1 MNLLKVGGVISLS
14 IAALGCSRQYISETR
29 MGYAPP
35 KPETCDVKVVNVP
48 MAELSPGGQY
58 EILGNLVVQA
68 TGSTDPFNEEL
79 LSQLRPRVCK
89 MGGEEISL
97 GMSSSSTGG
106 SATIYNVLK
115 KKGGAAPAAE
125 PTAAPDSSAAPTP

>member
-1 MNLLKVGGVISLS
+1 M
-14 IAALGCSRQYISETR
+14 T
-29 MGYAPP
+29 
-35 KPETCDVKVVNVP
+35 
-48 MAELSPGGQY
+48 ELSPGGQY
-58 EILGNLVVQA
+58 EILGNLVVHA
-68 TGSTDPFNEEL
+68 AGNPDPFNEEL

-97 GMSSSSTGG
+97 GIAAASGGG

-125 PTAAPDSSAAPTP
+125 PTAAPESSAAPTP